1 MDQYIEVGKRILSE
15 GQWVTN
21 PRTGVRCL
29 TIIDADFT
37 FNVGANEFPLIT
49 TRKAFAKQAI
59 MEMIGYLRGYDSA
72 AQFRA
77 IGVNTWNANANE
89 NLAWLDNPYRKGEDD
104 MGRVYGVQ
112 GRQWTNS
119 DGLMIDQLA
128 KIYRNLKKDIDDRG
142 EILTFW
148 NPGEFSKGC
157 LRPCMHTHQFSI
169 LGDTLYL
176 NSFQRSN
183 DFLLGQVFNMVQCYT
198 LLALMAQITGLKP
211 GIARQ
216 KIINLHIYEDQY
228 NVLMEHKQF
237 DREPFAP
244 PTLEI
249 NPNIRTLDDVL
260 TWVSKDDF
268 TVRGY
273 EHHPAIAYPFTV

>member
-1 MDQYIEVGKRILSE
+1 MKQYIEVGKRILEE

-37 FNVGANEFPLIT
+37 FNVGANEFPLVT

-89 NLAWLDNPYRKGEDD
+89 NMAWLDNPYRKGEDD

-119 DGLMIDQLA
+119 EGLMIDQLA
-128 KIYRNLKKDIDDRG
+128 KVYHNLKRGIDDRG
-142 EILTFW
+142 EIITFW

-183 DFLLGQVFNMVQCYT
+183 DFLLGQVFNMVQCYA
-198 LLALMAQITGLKP
+198 LLAIMAQITGLKP

-249 NPNIRTLDDVL
+249 NPNIKTLDDVL

>member
-1 MDQYIEVGKRILSE
+1 MKQYIEVGKRILEE

-37 FNVGANEFPLIT
+37 FNVGANEFPLVT

-89 NLAWLDNPYRKGEDD
+89 NLAWLDNPCRKGEDD

-128 KIYRNLKKDIDDRG
+128 KVYRNLKRGIDDRG
-142 EILTFW
+142 EIITFW

-183 DFLLGQVFNMVQCYT
+183 DFLLGQVFNMVQCYA
-198 LLALMAQITGLKP
+198 LLAIMAQITGLKP

-249 NPNIRTLDDVL
+249 NPNIKTLDDIL

>member
-1 MDQYIEVGKRILSE
+1 MKQYLEVGKRILEE
-15 GQWVTN
+15 GVWVTN

-29 TIIDADFT
+29 TIIDADFI
-37 FNVGANEFPLIT
+37 FNVGAGEFPLVT
-49 TRKAFAKQAI
+49 TRKSFAKQAI
-59 MEMIGYLRGYDSA
+59 MELIGYLRGYSSA
-72 AQFRA
+72 AQFRE

-89 NLAWLDNPYRKGEDD
+89 NDAWLRNPNRKGEDD

-119 DGLMIDQLA
+119 RGEVFDQLE
-128 KIYRNLKKDIDDRG
+128 KIYMNLSQRVDDRG

-148 NPGEFSKGC
+148 NPGEFSQGC

-169 LGDTLYL
+169 LGDTLHL

-216 KIINLHIYEDQY
+216 KIVNLHIYEDQY
-228 NVLMEHKQF
+228 KVLMEHKQF
-237 DREPFAP
+237 DREPFASP
-244 PTLEI
+244 KLLINSEI
-249 NPNIRTLDDVL
+249 KTLDDIL
-260 TWVSKDDF
+260 TWVTKDDF
-268 TVRGY
+268 YVDDY
-273 EHHPAIAYPFTV
+273 NHHPAITYPFTV

>member
-37 FNVGANEFPLIT
+37 FNVGAGEFPLIT

-119 DGLMIDQLA
+119 DGLMFDQLA
-128 KIYRNLKKDIDDRG
+128 KIYHNLKKGIDDRG

-228 NVLMEHKQF
+228 SVLMEHKQF
-237 DREPFAP
+237 DRKPFAP

-249 NPNIRTLDDVL
+249 NPNIRTLEDVL

>member
-1 MDQYIEVGKRILSE
+1 MKQYIEVGKRILKE

-37 FNVGANEFPLIT
+37 FNVGANEFPLVT

-89 NLAWLDNPYRKGEDD
+89 NIAWLDNPYRKGEDD

-112 GRQWTNS
+112 GRHWTNS
-119 DGLMIDQLA
+119 DGLMFDQLA
-128 KIYRNLKKDIDDRG
+128 KVYRNLKRGIDDRG
-142 EILTFW
+142 EIITFW

-157 LRPCMHTHQFSI
+157 LRPCMHTHQFSV

-183 DFLLGQVFNMVQCYT
+183 DFLLGQVFNMVQCYA
-198 LLALMAQITGLKP
+198 LLAIMAQITGLKP

-237 DREPFAP
+237 DREPFEP
-244 PTLEI
+244 PHLII
-249 NPNIRTLDDVL
+249 NPDIQTLDDVL
-260 TWVSKDDF
+260 TWVNKDDF
-268 TVRGY
+268 EIVDY
-273 EHHPAIAYPFTV
+273 QHHPAITYPFTV

>member
-128 KIYRNLKKDIDDRG
+128 KIYRNLKRGIDDRG

-268 TVRGY
+268 TIRGY

>member
-1 MDQYIEVGKRILSE
+1 MKQYIETGKRILEE

-112 GRQWTNS
+112 GRHWTNS
-119 DGLMIDQLA
+119 DGLMFDQLS
-128 KIYRNLKKDIDDRG
+128 KIYHNLKRGIDDRG

-183 DFLLGQVFNMVQCYT
+183 DFLLGQVFNMVQCYS
-198 LLALMAQITGLKP
+198 LLAIMAQITGYKP

-216 KIINLHIYEDQY
+216 KIVNLHIYENQY
-228 NVLMEHKQF
+228 EVLIEHKQF

-249 NPNIRTLDDVL
+249 NPNIQTLDDVL

>member
-1 MDQYIEVGKRILSE
+1 MKQYIETGKRILEE
-15 GQWVTN
+15 GVWVTN

-37 FNVGANEFPLIT
+37 FNVGVGELPLVS

-89 NLAWLDNPYRKGEDD
+89 NIAWLGNPFRKGEDD

-112 GRQWTNS
+112 GRHWTNS
-119 DGLMIDQLA
+119 DGMVFDQLA
-128 KIYRNLKKDIDDRG
+128 KVYHNLKRGIDDRG

-148 NPGEFSKGC
+148 NPGEFRKGC

-183 DFLLGQVFNMVQCYT
+183 DFLLGQVFNMVQCYA
-198 LLALMAQITGLKP
+198 LLAIMAQITGLKP

-237 DREPFAP
+237 DREPFAS

>member
-1 MDQYIEVGKRILSE
+1 MKQYIKVGKRILKE
-15 GQWVTN
+15 GTWVTN

-29 TIIDADFT
+29 TIINADFT
-37 FNVGANEFPLIT
+37 FNVGAGEFPLVT
-49 TRKAFAKQAI
+49 TRKSFAKQAI
-59 MEMIGYLRGYDSA
+59 MELIGYLRGYSSA
-72 AQFRA
+72 AQFRE

-89 NLAWLDNPYRKGEDD
+89 NGAWLRNPNRKGVDD

-119 DGLMIDQLA
+119 RGEVFDQLE
-128 KIYRNLKKDIDDRG
+128 KIYMNLSQGVDDRG

-148 NPGEFSKGC
+148 NPGEFSEGC

-169 LGDTLYL
+169 LGDTLHL

-211 GIARQ
+211 GFARQ
-216 KIINLHIYEDQY
+216 KVINLHIYENQY
-228 NVLMEHKQF
+228 DVLMEHKQF
-237 DREPFAP
+237 DREPFDP
-244 PTLEI
+244 PKLII
-249 NPNIRTLDDVL
+249 NPNIKTLDDIL
-260 TWVSKDDF
+260 TWVTKDDF
-268 TVRGY
+268 EIVGY
-273 EHHPAIAYPFTV
+273 KSHPAISYPFTV

>member
-1 MDQYIEVGKRILSE
+1 MKQYIEVGKRILEE

-37 FNVGANEFPLIT
+37 FNVGANEFPLVT

-89 NLAWLDNPYRKGEDD
+89 NIAWLDNPYRKGEDD

-128 KIYRNLKKDIDDRG
+128 KVYNNLKRGIDDRG
-142 EILTFW
+142 EIVTFW

-157 LRPCMHTHQFSI
+157 LRPCMHTHQFSV

-183 DFLLGQVFNMVQCYT
+183 DFLLGQVFNMVQCYA
-198 LLALMAQITGLKP
+198 LLAIMAQITGLKP

-249 NPNIRTLDDVL
+249 NPNITTLDDVL

>member
-1 MDQYIEVGKRILSE
+1 MKQYLEVGKRILEE
-15 GQWVTN
+15 GVWVTN

-37 FNVGANEFPLIT
+37 FNVGAGEFPLVT
-49 TRKAFAKQAI
+49 TRKSFAKQAI
-59 MEMIGYLRGYDSA
+59 MELIGYLRGYSSA
-72 AQFRA
+72 AQFRE

-89 NLAWLDNPYRKGEDD
+89 NEAWLRNPNRNGEDD

-119 DGLMIDQLA
+119 RGEVFDQLE
-128 KIYRNLKKDIDDRG
+128 KIYTNLSQRVDDRG

-148 NPGEFSKGC
+148 NPGEFSQGC

-169 LGDTLYL
+169 LGDTLHL

-211 GIARQ
+211 GLAKQ

-237 DREPFAP
+237 DRKPFESP
-244 PTLEI
+244 KLWIDPDIKTLE
-249 NPNIRTLDDVL
+249 DVL
-260 TWVSKDDF
+260 TWVDKDCFQVFD
-268 TVRGY
+268 Y
-273 EHHPAIAYPFTV
+273 NHHPAISYPFTV

>member
-1 MDQYIEVGKRILSE
+1 MKQYIEVGKRILE
-15 GQWVTN
+15 DGVWVTN

-59 MEMIGYLRGYDSA
+59 MELIGYLRGYSSA
-72 AQFRA
+72 ADFRA
-77 IGVNTWNANANE
+77 LGCNTWNANANE
-89 NLAWLDNPYRKGEDD
+89 NDAWLENPYRKGEDD

-119 DGLMIDQLA
+119 DGLMLDQLV
-128 KIYRNLKKDIDDRG
+128 KIVYNLKRGIDDRG

-148 NPGEFSKGC
+148 NPGEFHKGC

-228 NVLMEHKQF
+228 KVLMEHKQF
-237 DREPFAP
+237 DREPFESP
-244 PTLEI
+244 QLII
-249 NPNIRTLDDVL
+249 NPDIKTLDDVL
-260 TWVSKDDF
+260 TWVTKEDF
-268 TVRGY
+268 DIVGY
-273 EHHPAIAYPFTV
+273 KHHPAISYPFTV